1 MSRHVLA
8 ALLTVLAIAV
18 LAPAQTLAQ
27 TEASME
33 PPRTPWGAPDL
44 QGVWDFRSLTP
55 MERPEELADTEN
67 FTAEQ
72 AAEFA
77 EETIRRRSRD
87 NDTSDRVV
95 PYNDFWFDEGTSVTT
110 ERTSLVVDPPDGRIP
125 PLTQGAMDRQQ
136 ALEEARAGVGG
147 HEPTEG
153 GFVEDLGPG
162 GLQVRCILGFNSG
175 PPMAPSAYNNN
186 VQVFQT
192 EDTVVLYNEMNH
204 NARVVPLDGR
214 DHLDA
219 GIRQWV
225 GDSRGR
231 WEGDTL
237 VVETTNFLRETN
249 FQRRRD
255 DAEPQARRA
264 PHADGRRHPAVRR
277 DRRRPDGLDAA
288 LDVLGADA
296 QEPRAAV
303 RVRLPRGQLRPGE
316 HPRRRRGGGLELEA
330 ATDSALRRDSAL
342 HRPAGGGGP
351 TLHRGRSTLHKSVGM
366 ISIAITLTRMH
377 TTAAIPVYPSTS
389 PNFRRVTVRMGIA
402 QNGWMKLVV
411 ASP

>member
-8 ALLTVLAIAV
+8 VLLTVLAVVAFV
-18 LAPAQTLAQ
+18 PAQAGAQ
-27 TEASME
+27 TAASME

-55 MERPEELADTEN
+55 MERPEELADIET

-77 EETIRRRSRD
+77 EETIRSRSRD

-95 PYNDFWFDEGTSVTT
+95 PYNDFWFDEGTAVTT

-125 PLTQGAMDRQQ
+125 PLTQEAMDRQE

-147 HEPTEG
+147 HEPTPG

-204 NARVVPLDGR
+204 SARVVPLGGR
-214 DHLDA
+214 DHLDT
-219 GIRQWV
+219 GIGQWT

-249 FQRRRD
+249 FMRGATTPNLTLVERLTRVDADTLQYDVTVD
-255 DAEPQARRA
+255 DPTVWTRPWTFSVPMRSTPEPLYEYACHEGNYGLYNILA
-264 PHADGRRHPAVRR
+264 GAV
-277 DRRRPDGLDAA
+277 
-288 LDVLGADA
+288 
-296 QEPRAAV
+296 
-303 RVRLPRGQLRPGE
+303 
-316 HPRRRRGGGLELEA
+316 
-330 ATDSALRRDSAL
+330 
-342 HRPAGGGGP
+342 AGG
-351 TLHRGRSTLHKSVGM
+351 S
-366 ISIAITLTRMH
+366 
-377 TTAAIPVYPSTS
+377 
-389 PNFRRVTVRMGIA
+389 N
-402 QNGWMKLVV
+402 
-411 ASP
+411 

>member
-8 ALLTVLAIAV
+8 ALLTVLAIAAFV
-18 LAPAQTLAQ
+18 PAGAGAQ

-33 PPRTPWGAPDL
+33 SPRTPWGAPDL

-55 MERPEELADTEN
+55 MERPEELADTET

-77 EETIRRRSRD
+77 EETIRTRSRD
-87 NDTSDRVV
+87 ADTSDRVV

-125 PLTQGAMDRQQ
+125 PLTDEAIARQQ

-214 DHLDA
+214 DHLSA
-219 GIRQWV
+219 SIGQWV

-249 FQRRRD
+249 FMRGATTPNLTLVERLTRVDADTLQYDVTVDDPTVWTQPWTFSVPMRRNP
-255 DAEPQARRA
+255 EPLYEYACHEGNYGLYNILA
-264 PHADGRRHPAVRR
+264 GAV
-277 DRRRPDGLDAA
+277 
-288 LDVLGADA
+288 
-296 QEPRAAV
+296 
-303 RVRLPRGQLRPGE
+303 
-316 HPRRRRGGGLELEA
+316 
-330 ATDSALRRDSAL
+330 
-342 HRPAGGGGP
+342 AGG
-351 TLHRGRSTLHKSVGM
+351 S
-366 ISIAITLTRMH
+366 
-377 TTAAIPVYPSTS
+377 
-389 PNFRRVTVRMGIA
+389 N
-402 QNGWMKLVV
+402 
-411 ASP
+411 

>member
-1 MSRHVLA
+1 MSRHALA
-8 ALLTVLAIAV
+8 ALLTVLAIVAF
-18 LAPAQTLAQ
+18 APLEIGAQ
-27 TEASME
+27 TEPSME

-55 MERPEELADTEN
+55 MERPEELADTET

-77 EETIRRRSRD
+77 EETIRTRSRD

-110 ERTSLVVDPPDGRIP
+110 ERTSLVIDPPDGRIP
-125 PLTQGAMDRQQ
+125 PLTQAAMDRQQ
-136 ALEEARAGVGG
+136 ALEEARSGVGG

-219 GIRQWV
+219 GIGQWT

-249 FQRRRD
+249 FMRGATTPNLTLVERLTRVDADTLQYDVTVDDPTVWTRPWTFSVPMRRNP
-255 DAEPQARRA
+255 EPLYEYACHEGNYGLYNILA
-264 PHADGRRHPAVRR
+264 GAV
-277 DRRRPDGLDAA
+277 
-288 LDVLGADA
+288 
-296 QEPRAAV
+296 
-303 RVRLPRGQLRPGE
+303 
-316 HPRRRRGGGLELEA
+316 
-330 ATDSALRRDSAL
+330 
-342 HRPAGGGGP
+342 AGG
-351 TLHRGRSTLHKSVGM
+351 S
-366 ISIAITLTRMH
+366 
-377 TTAAIPVYPSTS
+377 
-389 PNFRRVTVRMGIA
+389 N
-402 QNGWMKLVV
+402 
-411 ASP
+411 

>member
-8 ALLTVLAIAV
+8 VLLTVLAVVAFV
-18 LAPAQTLAQ
+18 PAQAGAQ
-27 TEASME
+27 NAPSME

-55 MERPEELADTEN
+55 MERPEELADTET

-77 EETIRRRSRD
+77 EETIRSRSRD

-125 PLTQGAMDRQQ
+125 PLTQEAMDRQQ
-136 ALEEARAGVGG
+136 AAEEARAGVGG
-147 HEPTEG
+147 HEPTPG

-219 GIRQWV
+219 GIGQWT

-237 VVETTNFLRETN
+237 IVETTNFLRETN
-249 FQRRRD
+249 FMRGATTPNLTLIERLTRVDADTLQYDVTVD
-255 DAEPQARRA
+255 DPTVWTRPWTFSVPMRSNPEPLYEYACHEGNYGLFNILA
-264 PHADGRRHPAVRR
+264 GAV
-277 DRRRPDGLDAA
+277 
-288 LDVLGADA
+288 
-296 QEPRAAV
+296 
-303 RVRLPRGQLRPGE
+303 
-316 HPRRRRGGGLELEA
+316 
-330 ATDSALRRDSAL
+330 
-342 HRPAGGGGP
+342 AGG
-351 TLHRGRSTLHKSVGM
+351 S
-366 ISIAITLTRMH
+366 
-377 TTAAIPVYPSTS
+377 
-389 PNFRRVTVRMGIA
+389 N
-402 QNGWMKLVV
+402 
-411 ASP
+411 